1 MKYLIYILFPIC
13 IGIITC
19 LGIIKKN
26 RIINLLKF
34 KVHKKTEIIKG
45 ILYVV
50 GTIFIFIALL
60 SPQKLV
66 DTEKQEVQGLDIY
79 VLMDTSNSM
88 MVEDVYPSRLARGK
102 QVIEEILDELKGD
115 RIGIIPFSDSAY
127 IQLPLTDDYSMAKNY
142 IEAIDTTLISGGGTK
157 LLSAIKLAEESFK
170 ETSTKNPVVL
180 IVSDGG
186 DYDEELSDYIK
197 NTKLSV
203 YSIGIGTKNGGIVPN
218 YENGKKIGY
227 IKDKNGSAALS
238 KLNSDLLRDIAEKN
252 YFEINNSKDE
262 NKRFIKSIS
271 SLEKNS
277 IREENLKI
285 YKKYFQYP
293 LFIGIILLLI
303 AYLIKGGIRNE
314 EK

>member
-142 IEAIDTTLISGGGTK
+142 IEVIDTTLISGGGTK

-197 NTKLSV
+197 NTKLNV